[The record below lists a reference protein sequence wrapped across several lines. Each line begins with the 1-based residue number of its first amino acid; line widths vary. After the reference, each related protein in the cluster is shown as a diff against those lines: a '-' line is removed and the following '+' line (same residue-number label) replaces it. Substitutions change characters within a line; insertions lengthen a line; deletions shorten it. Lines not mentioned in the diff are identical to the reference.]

1 MRRHLTLILL
11 TGIVLSLLACGGG
24 TPTANPQI
32 VVEDASDV
40 QRISPQ
46 DAKTMVD
53 SDQAVL
59 YDARALTAFQAAH
72 AAGAI
77 SFPAT
82 EAAARAGELPADK
95 SLVFY

>member
-11 TGIVLSLLACGGG
+11 TGIVLSLLACGG
-24 TPTANPQI
+24 TPAANPQI